1 MSGGGSDIFVDFD
14 VLQRVRD
21 DIQHIGEIMQRPGR
35 EMDEVDG
42 AAMGVFVLAVR
53 MNDFGDE
60 WSYGIKQIEKFSDA
74 AVKAL
79 DGIRKA
85 FEGLDDRVAEELRRS
100 REVGSV

>member
-1 MSGGGSDIFVDFD
+1 M
-14 VLQRVRD
+14 LQRVRD

-42 AAMGVFVLAVR
+42 VAMGVFVLAVR

-60 WSYGIKQIEKFSDA
+60 WSYGIKQIEKFSGA

-100 REVGSV
+100 REVGSA